1 MAVERY
7 PGKGFANRSS
17 AHSRESRMWE
27 RAVRWAVLTGFA
39 AMLGLEAWLVY
50 RAWQLWFAH

>member
-7 PGKGFANRSS
+7 PGKEFANRSS
-17 AHSRESRMWE
+17 AHSRATRMWD

-39 AMLGLEAWLVY
+39 VTLGLEAWLVY